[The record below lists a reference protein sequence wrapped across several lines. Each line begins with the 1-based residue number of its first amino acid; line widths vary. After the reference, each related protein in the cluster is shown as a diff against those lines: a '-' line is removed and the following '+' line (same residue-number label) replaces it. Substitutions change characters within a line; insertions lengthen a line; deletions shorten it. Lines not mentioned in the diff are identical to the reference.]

1 MVKIALIKFVNEYD
15 EIHPGIDMNT
25 INENSM
31 SHYLL
36 KENLED
42 FVEFIDIKNSTQLM
56 EIINKM
62 NKDGSS
68 ITIDEFHYDSD
79 YVFQGL
85 FLTSMENTCELN
97 KLGTQFIRE
106 KMYVVSDLLIIKR
119 SIINKDFDYKDVTF
133 EDITSILKSQFYHQA
148 IILKPNG
155 EIIEKSYMYHPLEI
169 NFDQSHLDN
178 TRIHELKILDLVLN
192 FHIDIKSERSKSNY
206 NIAASNIYKKKIYG
220 NVLISLSDGNDNYQK
235 NIDLD
240 RNTINN
246 IINISSKFYQID
258 KSSYRRQID
267 LDNLTLNDDTRST
280 KFIHNNFPVV
290 ALCPNFYYILKNEN
304 QKCSNLP
311 ENTENLTNI
320 VNDILNDIE

>member
-1 MVKIALIKFVNEYD
+1 MVKIALVKFVNEYD

-25 INENSM
+25 INEDLM
-31 SHYLL
+31 SHYTL

-56 EIINKM
+56 KIINKM
-62 NKDGSS
+62 NKDGAST
-68 ITIDEFHYDSD
+68 TIDEFHYDSD

-85 FLTSMENTCELN
+85 FLTSEKNCDIN

-106 KMYVVSDLLIIKR
+106 KMFVCSDLLVIKR
-119 SIINKDFDYKDVTF
+119 SIINKDFDYVDVTF

-155 EIIEKSYMYHPLEI
+155 ELIEKKYMYHPLEI

-178 TRIHELKILDLVLN
+178 TRIHELKLLDLVLN
-192 FHIDIKSERSKSNY
+192 FHIDFKAERTDSNY
-206 NIAASNIYKKKIYG
+206 NRAASNIYKKKIYG
-220 NVLISLSDGNDNYQK
+220 NVLISLSDGNDNFQK

-240 RNTINN
+240 KNTMNN
-246 IINISSKFYQID
+246 IINISSKLYQID
-258 KSSYRRQID
+258 KESYRRQID
-267 LDNLTLNDDTRST
+267 LDNLTLNDDST
-280 KFIHNNFPVV
+280 NDSNKFIHNNFPVV

-304 QKCSNLP
+304 EKCKKA
-311 ENTENLTNI
+311 ENNFNKFTE
-320 VNDILNDIE
+320 ILNDIE

>member
-25 INENSM
+25 INENLM

-42 FVEFIDIKNSTQLM
+42 FIQFIDIKNSTQLM

-85 FLTSMENTCELN
+85 FLTTMENNCEIN
-97 KLGTQFIRE
+97 KLGTQLIRE
-106 KMYVVSDLLIIKR
+106 KMYVISDLLIIKR
-119 SIINKDFDYKDVTF
+119 SIINKDFDYIDVTY
-133 EDITSILKSQFYHQA
+133 EDITTILKSQFYHQA
-148 IILKPNG
+148 VIIKPNG

-178 TRIHELKILDLVLN
+178 TRIHELKLLDLVLN
-192 FHIDIKSERSKSNY
+192 FHIDLKAERSESNY
-206 NIAASNIYKKKIYG
+206 NKVASYIYKKKIYG

-240 RNTINN
+240 KNTIKN
-246 IINISSKFYQID
+246 IINITSKNHQID
-258 KSSYRRQID
+258 KTQYQRQIN
-267 LDNLTLNDDTRST
+267 LDNLTLDEDIKSTSQST

-290 ALCPNFYYILKNEN
+290 ALCPNFYYIVKNESE
-304 QKCSNLP
+304 KYSKSP
-311 ENTENLTNI
+311 ENTEKF
-320 VNDILNDIE
+320 NDILNDIE